1 MNQKRAKPNAQDD
14 KSTIVKTKVGHITCK
29 LHWCGKTDF
38 TKHRRIRWNSWVL
51 LGLSCAFMV
60 AQWCS
65 SVFAWLF
72 GCLVVCLID
81 FLIVFKTPPIF

>member
-51 LGLSCAFMV
+51 LGLHVRS
-60 AQWCS
+60 WL
-65 SVFAWLF
+65 SVVFICF
-72 GCLVVCLID
+72 CLVVWLLGCLFD
-81 FLIVFKTPPIF
+81 CLIVFKTPPIF